1 MKLSEWM
8 KITNEYIG
16 TENKLK
22 SPFFIHQAML

>member
-8 KITNEYIG
+8 KIRNESIG
-16 TENKLK
+16 TKHELK